1 MGGIASNPQVQNAIN
16 TMPQQPGQVQQ
27 PGQSQVPFQSIPGVY
42 PGMGYPAP
50 QQPGQVG
57 QTSLPP
63 GQSPF
68 VGGLNKPFV
77 NAPYQPATNMMSE
90 ADFNGFLQRQ
100 NEMQAANPNT
110 TFVNPMTTYQD
121 YVNEV
126 NQGQQ
131 TIANNAVS
139 AQERARRGIV
149 GFEGPNFTGQPMNP
163 QGSRGTLPYAP
174 TSQEAYNRFLATS
187 KPVQGGS
194 LPSYEQF
201 VQNRLNQPQVL
212 PARPMPG
219 RPMPQFDPRRSG
231 LGALS
236 GLNGVPGNQN
246 PLYFGP
252 GYK

>member
-1 MGGIASNPQVQNAIN
+1 MSGGFGGVLNNPQFETANSLTRSVMDPARPGQ
-16 TMPQQPGQVQQ
+16 PQQPGQQ
-27 PGQSQVPFQSIPGVY
+27 PGEAQVY
-42 PGMGYPAP
+42 P
-50 QQPGQVG
+50 
-57 QTSLPP
+57 
-63 GQSPF
+63 PF
-68 VGGLNKPFV
+68 GGGLNKPFV

-100 NEMQAANPNT
+100 NEMQTANPT
-110 TFVNPMTTYQD
+110 ATFVNPMTTYQD

-131 TIANNAVS
+131 TVANNMVS
-139 AQERARRGIV
+139 AQERARRGMI

-163 QGSRGTLPYAP
+163 QGSRGTPSYSP
-174 TSQEAYNRFLATS
+174 TSQEAYNQFLATA
-187 KPVQGGS
+187 KPVRGGS

-201 VQNRLNQPQVL
+201 VQNINTPRPIIGPQ
-212 PARPMPG
+212 RPMPG
-219 RPMPQFDPRRSG
+219 RPMPQPQMPQPQMPQFDPRRSG